1 MTIRD
6 AQPADAARIAA
17 IYNLGIAE
25 RGATFETAERS
36 PADVRDSIGDPGRPL
51 VVAEGGDGAVAGFAR
66 VAPYSDRPVY
76 RGIGEYSVYLDRDAR
91 GAGRGRALLEA
102 LLVRAEATGHWKLTS
117 RLFPR
122 TRRAGRSP
130 RPALPRG
137 RRPQAPRPPRRG
149 VARRDRGRAAAGDA
163 ATPAPEG

>member
-36 PADVRDSIGDPGRPL
+36 PADVRDWIGDPGRPL

-91 GAGRGRALLEA
+91 ERGRGRALLEA
-102 LLVRAEATGHWKLTS
+102 LLVRAEATGRWKLTS
-117 RLFPR
+117 RLLPR
-122 TRRAGRSP
+122 TRRAGRS
-130 RPALPRG
+130 RPA
-137 RRPQAPRPPRRG
+137 AS
-149 VARRDRGRAAAGDA
+149 ARSASTS
-163 ATPAPEG
+163 ATPAWTGSGAT